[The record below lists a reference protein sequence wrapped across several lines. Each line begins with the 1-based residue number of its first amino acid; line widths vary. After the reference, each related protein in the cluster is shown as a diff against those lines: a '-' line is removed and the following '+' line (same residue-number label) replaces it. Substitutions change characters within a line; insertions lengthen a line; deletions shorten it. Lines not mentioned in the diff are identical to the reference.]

1 MTTYDRAEVE
11 EAFRRYYLTGIV
23 GEDWVAWSQLFTDDA
38 TYTDHFYGTFNGP
51 LEIQKFLESTMSFA
65 PHVYSALVWYNIDGN
80 QIVYKCMNR
89 ADNPEPGGP
98 PIEFPSLQ
106 IIQYAGNGK
115 WSSEEDWWIKAE
127 MKKFNEVYTEQCK
140 KFDPDHKT
148 KMSRLD
154 WGSIAWARPAE
165 GHAKPSWAGRDDV
178 PKVANIRDMDF
189 GKRF

>member
-1 MTTYDRAEVE
+1 MNNLAMKNTMNTPMERTPGGLLGIDHEIESQARFVYDR
-11 EAFRRYYLTGIV
+11 R
-23 GEDWVAWSQLFTDDA
+23 
-38 TYTDHFYGTFNGP
+38 GP
-51 LEIQKFLESTMSFA
+51 RVSPAIEIQ
-65 PHVYSALVWYNIDGN
+65 HW
-80 QIVYKCMNR
+80 
-89 ADNPEPGGP
+89 
-98 PIEFPSLQ
+98 
-106 IIQYAGNGK
+106 
-115 WSSEEDWWIKAE
+115 

-154 WGSIAWARPAE
+154 WGSIDWARPAE